1 MKKILDWKKYIQAA
15 REVVSEGCVLLK
27 NEDSILPLKKGQN
40 VAVFGRI
47 QHNYYKSGQEFLT
60 D

>member
-27 NEDSILPLKKGQN
+27 NEDSILPIKKGQY

-47 QHNYYKSGQEFLT
+47 QHNYYKS
-60 D
+60 